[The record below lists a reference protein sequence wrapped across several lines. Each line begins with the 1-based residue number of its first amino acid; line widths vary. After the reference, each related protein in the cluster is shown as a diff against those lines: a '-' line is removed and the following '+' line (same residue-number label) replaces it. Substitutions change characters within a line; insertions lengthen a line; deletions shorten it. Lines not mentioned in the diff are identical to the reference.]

1 MRSRVTVT
9 PFYSLWWIESNCV
22 VHWVEKG
29 EDLRL
34 HTLPPTRVIT
44 SRRYQVYSETHTSK
58 KFSAEV
64 VCGVG
69 DNQHGL
75 AHRCLLCK
83 QIFAHMMGHSRV
95 LKSTGQTFR
104 SQARV

>member
-34 HTLPPTRVIT
+34 HTLPPTGVIT
-44 SRRYQVYSETHTSK
+44 SRRYQVYSET
-58 KFSAEV
+58 
-64 VCGVG
+64 
-69 DNQHGL
+69 
-75 AHRCLLCK
+75 
-83 QIFAHMMGHSRV
+83 
-95 LKSTGQTFR
+95 
-104 SQARV
+104 QARSSQQKLCVKWGTTNTGWHINVHYVNKFLHI

>member
-34 HTLPPTRVIT
+34 HTLPPTGVMT
-44 SRRYQVYSETHTSK
+44 SRRYQVYSETQ
-58 KFSAEV
+58 ARNPQQRL
-64 VCGVG
+64 CQVG

-75 AHRCLLCK
+75 AHQCSLCK
-83 QIFAHMMGHSRV
+83 QIFAHIMGQSWV
-95 LKSTGQTFR
+95 LKSTGQTSR
-104 SQARV
+104 S